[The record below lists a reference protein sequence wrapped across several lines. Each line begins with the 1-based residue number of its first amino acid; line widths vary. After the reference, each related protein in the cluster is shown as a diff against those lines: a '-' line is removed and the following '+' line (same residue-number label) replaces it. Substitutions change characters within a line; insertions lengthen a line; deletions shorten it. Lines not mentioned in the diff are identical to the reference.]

1 MYLTVCKAVVED
13 TVTAFCPT
21 VIVLQCGTESLGCD
35 WLGAFN
41 LSISAHGKCV
51 NFIRKYNVPFM
62 MLGVAVTPLKMSV
75 DTGQIQDDLP
85 VIAYDSLFCGSQGK
99 FHPPLKGRVVNPN
112 TSAPL
117 QKITISIRNKL
128 KYLQDA
134 PSVATR
140 EKPHDLEGLLA
151 DEHKNQEKDEER
163 ESGFVGSS
171 SDRYISGHECFD
183 NDVDEDDCGP
193 QSGTTRNSISPSV
206 RKPRAKHTRGQARG
220 EAGGTDERED
230 SEVDESSSV
239 RAGKTSRIRSR
250 ARPLGRVTELDK
262 DAKDI
267 DANVASEPKPG
278 FEPAI
283 PVDVDVGV

>member
-1 MYLTVCKAVVED
+1 MRLVRRLQSLYFCAREMRQLHPQVQCSFYDAGGGGYTTKNVCRYWTYE
-13 TVTAFCPT
+13 TAIL
-21 VIVLQCGTESLGCD
+21 VGTE
-35 WLGAFN
+35 
-41 LSISAHGKCV
+41 
-51 NFIRKYNVPFM
+51 
-62 MLGVAVTPLKMSV
+62 
-75 DTGQIQDDLP
+75 IQDDLP

-163 ESGFVGSS
+163 EGGFVGSS